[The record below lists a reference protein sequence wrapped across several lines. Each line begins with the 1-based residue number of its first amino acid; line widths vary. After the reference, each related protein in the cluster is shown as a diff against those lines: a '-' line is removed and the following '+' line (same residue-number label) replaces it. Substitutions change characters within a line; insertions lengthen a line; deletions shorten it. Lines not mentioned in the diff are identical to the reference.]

1 MERGAAKLAKLR
13 LAQTD
18 AAPFPAPRTDVT
30 ARSTGFKSNG
40 NFKSHCN
47 GNGNGNDNGHG
58 HGHGHGN
65 CNRNRNHHCSQTAH
79 NLRSPR
85 SKLSATA
92 SRFGCRKMQPC
103 KPKFTSSPWRIRAT
117 FPPSML

>member
-40 NFKSHCN
+40 NFKSNFKSNCNGNDNDN
-47 GNGNGNDNGHG
+47 GNGNGNGN
-58 HGHGHGN
+58 GN
-65 CNRNRNHHCSQTAH
+65 CRCAYVKSNCNCNCNFAKVSQLIGSTPKGHCTLQSPARQSPSRHH
-79 NLRSPR
+79 
-85 SKLSATA
+85 ATCLPA
-92 SRFGCRKMQPC
+92 
-103 KPKFTSSPWRIRAT
+103 
-117 FPPSML
+117 